1 MVNGLPYT
9 RIVFQKLISNF
20 GYYKGVQSVGILICS
35 DEYLQV
41 LGLTQPAVLTLE
53 WIRGS

>member
-9 RIVFQKLISNF
+9 RIVFQNLISNF
-20 GYYKGVQSVGILICS
+20 GYYKDVQILICS

-41 LGLTQPAVLTLE
+41 LGLTQPTVLTLE
-53 WIRGS
+53 RIRGS